1 MMNNVK
7 YAKIFTKE
15 LNYIPDK
22 VYFDIEKDIQAYIIL
37 NNTIN
42 LADFI
47 TYEINNGKEK
57 IVMDIINNHNT
68 DIDMTEEEFRNYISI
83 INKWI
88 KESKI
93 NDLKL
98 QLKNEVDINRK
109 KELMDMITKI
119 KRGSVE
125 YGS

>member
-7 YAKIFTKE
+7 YAKIFSKK

-22 VYFDIEKDIQAYIIL
+22 TYFDIEKDIQAYIIL

-47 TYEINNGKEK
+47 SYINDIEKEK
-57 IVMDIINNHNT
+57 ILKEIISNHN
-68 DIDMTEEEFRNYISI
+68 DSIEMTESEFISYIDI

-88 KESKI
+88 NDKKI
-93 NDLKL
+93 NELKIE
-98 QLKNEVDINRK
+98 LKNETDINKK
-109 KELMDMITKI
+109 KEITDLIAKI
-119 KRGSVE
+119 KRGSE
-125 YGS
+125 L

>member
-22 VYFDIEKDIQAYIIL
+22 LYFDIEKDIQAYIIL

-47 TYEINNGKEK
+47 SYEVNNGKEK
-57 IVMDIINNHNT
+57 IINSIVSAHNNDIEMN
-68 DIDMTEEEFRNYISI
+68 EEEFKNYIKI
-83 INKWI
+83 VDKWI

-93 NDLKL
+93 NDLKIE
-98 QLKNEVDINRK
+98 LKKVNDINRK
-109 KELMDMITKI
+109 KEIMDMITKI
-119 KRGSVE
+119 KRGSEV
-125 YGS
+125 